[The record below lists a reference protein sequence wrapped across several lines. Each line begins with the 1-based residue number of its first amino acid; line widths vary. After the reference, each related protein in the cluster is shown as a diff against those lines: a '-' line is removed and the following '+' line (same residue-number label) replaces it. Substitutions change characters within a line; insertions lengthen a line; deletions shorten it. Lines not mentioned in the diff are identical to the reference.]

1 MLTRTDEKAR
11 GLADLPPYQADT
23 LIALIALV
31 HADPRPD
38 KIDVGVGVFRDGAG
52 NTPILKVIKEA
63 EQRLRDTQESKSYLG
78 SAGDK
83 RYAELLRPIVL
94 GEHAGDDRIVGLQ
107 TPGGCGALRLGF
119 ELLAAANPKARVFIG
134 GPTWPNHPPIVRAVG
149 LQPVEYPYYERGQG
163 AIRFEDM
170 LESLSGAAPG
180 DIALLHGCC
189 HNPTGADLSEDQWR
203 QVAQVVADR
212 SLVPLVDMAY
222 QGFGRG
228 LEEDSFGLRLML
240 DTCDQVVAAQSC
252 DKNFSV
258 YRDRVGSLWIKT
270 PSAEASATAMAH
282 VYQIAREMWSMPPD
296 HGAACVRIVLD
307 ACDTVVVAQSCDKN
321 FGVYRDR
328 VGSVWFKTPSA
339 SATATAMGH
348 VLQISREMW
357 SMPPDHGAAAVRIVL
372 DDPKLNA
379 DWRVELDG
387 MRERIASLRQRLSS
401 VNPLF
406 DYIGDQKGMFSM
418 LPVSPEQVL
427 DLRERHAI
435 YMADSGRFNIC
446 GLSDEQVDRFA
457 SAVLEVIGG

>member
-1 MLTRTDEKAR
+1 MLTEANAKAR
-11 GLADLPPYQADT
+11 GLADLPPVNSDS
-23 LIALIALV
+23 LIALIGMV
-31 HADPRPD
+31 NADPRPD

-52 NTPILKVIKEA
+52 NTPILRVIKEA
-63 EQRLRDTQESKSYLG
+63 EKRLRETQVTKAYLG

-94 GEHAGDDRIVGLQ
+94 GEHASDARIVALQ

-119 ELLAAANPKARVFIG
+119 ELLAAANPTARVFIG

-170 LESLSGAAPG
+170 LESLSGGAPG

-203 QVAQVVADR
+203 QVARVVVAR
-212 SLVPLVDMAY
+212 GLVPFIDMAY

-228 LEEDSFGLRLML
+228 LEEDAFGLRLML

-270 PSAEASATAMAH
+270 PSPESSATAMAH

-307 ACDTVVVAQSCDKN
+307 DAELRERWLVELT
-321 FGVYRDR
+321 GMRDR
-328 VGSVWFKTPSA
+328 INSVR
-339 SATATAMGH
+339 
-348 VLQISREMW
+348 QRI
-357 SMPPDHGAAAVRIVL
+357 AAA
-372 DDPKLNA
+372 DPRLA
-379 DWRVELDG
+379 FIG
-387 MRERIASLRQRLSS
+387 RQ
-401 VNPLF
+401 
-406 DYIGDQKGMFSM
+406 YGMFSM
-418 LPVSPEQVL
+418 LPLSKEQVL
-427 DLRERHAI
+427 KLRSEDAI
-435 YMADSGRFNIC
+435 YMADSGRFNVVGMGDGQI
-446 GLSDEQVDRFA
+446 DRFIA
-457 SAVLEVIGG
+457 AVVGALDA